1 MPVAVKHRDDR
12 GIAALREAA
21 ARAGLLQPPQL
32 LTGEDRDQL
41 LADAR
46 RLQPGYRVG
55 QLVFGGQ
62 PFEELLQG
70 TVLVAGV
77 GAAVPV
83 QQPGHPPLNVLAADL
98 LPVGQAGQAGG
109 GEPLDRL
116 GVGLNRLGGLALGG
130 QAQGERADLSLEYP
144 GVQLLGLPRMRSRCG
159 HGHRLSLPWRT
170 IRAQRYRR
178 QHTAAPQQAK
188 ARLGLTA
195 DHIRARALRADVPA
209 RA

>member
-1 MPVAVKHRDDR
+1 M
-12 GIAALREAA
+12 
-21 ARAGLLQPPQL
+21 
-32 LTGEDRDQL
+32 TGEDRDQL

-46 RLQPGYRVG
+46 RLQPGHRVG
-55 QLVFGGQ
+55 QLVFGSQ

-77 GAAVPV
+77 GAAVPF
-83 QQPGHPPLNVLAADL
+83 QQPGHRPLNALAADL
-98 LPVGQAGQAGG
+98 LPVGQAGQACG

-116 GVGLNRLGGLALGG
+116 GLGLDRLGGLALGG
-130 QAQGERADLSLEYP
+130 QVQGERADLSLEYP

-159 HGHRLSLPWRT
+159 HGHRLSLPCATIIRT
-170 IRAQRYRR
+170 QRYRR
-178 QHTAAPQQAK
+178 QQTAEPQQAK